1 MDINDGKKEKVV
13 VNIIDLTKIKPYR
26 RIFRVC
32 PKRYR
37 NMLKKVPK
45 HLVGSIADPE
55 KGKKCLEEDEV
66 KTLLSGH
73 VTIDEKIDGGV
84 LGLAW
89 DGIRPLAVGKHS
101 MVNYDHTYKKFY
113 GLREWIYANYDKIS
127 KIPLGWVVY
136 GEWMRKRHNIPY
148 DNLPNYF
155 VGFDVFDGIIR
166 NGFLDVID
174 RSIFL
179 DSIGFAEVPFVYSG
193 TNLGVEDII
202 CITEGVGGVN
212 NKSRFNSKEVIE
224 GLVIRNDNGLIGKY
238 VRREFMESIEKNLIN
253 LPLVEN
259 TLANMKLK
267 NL

>member
-1 MDINDGKKEKVV
+1 M

-45 HLVGSIADPE
+45 YLVESIADPE

-66 KTLLSGH
+66 EILLNGH

-84 LGLAW
+84 LGLSW
-89 DGIRPLAVGKHS
+89 DGIRPLVVGKHS
-101 MVNYDHTYKKFY
+101 MVNYDLSSKKFY
-113 GLREWIYANYDKIS
+113 GLREWIYVNYEKIS

-136 GEWMRKRHNIPY
+136 GEWMRARHNIPY
-148 DNLPNYF
+148 NNLPDYF
-155 VGFDVFDGIIR
+155 VGFDVFDGTIK

-179 DSIGFAEVPFVYSG
+179 DDIGFAEVPFVYSG

-202 CITEGVGGVN
+202 CITEGVGGVD
-212 NKSRFNSKEVIE
+212 NKSRFNNEETLE
-224 GLVIRNDNGLIGKY
+224 GLIIRNDNGLIGKY
-238 VRREFMESIEKNLIN
+238 VRREFMGSIEENWLT

-259 TLANMKLK
+259 KLVSMKKSEK
-267 NL
+267 NC